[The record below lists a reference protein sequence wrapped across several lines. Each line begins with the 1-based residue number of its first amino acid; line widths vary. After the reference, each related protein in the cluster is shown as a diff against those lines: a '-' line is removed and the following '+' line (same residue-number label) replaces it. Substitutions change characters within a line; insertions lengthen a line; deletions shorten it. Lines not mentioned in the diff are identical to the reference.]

1 MACNGTSLEGCACFS
16 EGSHKRETQISG
28 AADRHFHDVLRRLHD
43 ACGQGLVGMKV
54 IGSVNLGFVL
64 SPSTIRCPGC
74 LRSSMAA
81 SRCSGSIRWPRVRY
95 WTLLEEC
102 RNETMLGI
110 LLTALGM
117 TYWAARRT
125 TTTGAFYAADSGL
138 TTAQNGLALAGD
150 RASAAAFLGYTGLT
164 ALRQQFHEM
173 PLNKTVISALRLH
186 P

>member
-1 MACNGTSLEGCACFS
+1 M
-16 EGSHKRETQISG
+16 
-28 AADRHFHDVLRRLHD
+28 
-43 ACGQGLVGMKV
+43 
-54 IGSVNLGFVL
+54 
-64 SPSTIRCPGC
+64 
-74 LRSSMAA
+74 
-81 SRCSGSIRWPRVRY
+81 
-95 WTLLEEC
+95 
-102 RNETMLGI
+102 
-110 LLTALGM
+110 LTALGI

-150 RASAAAFLGYTGLT
+150 RASAAAFLGFTGLT